1 MTPIWNT
8 TQDHLPQ
15 VSAVMLDE
23 NDPEYLLQSY
33 YDVQMEEGMP
43 GVVMGDKSQFAV
55 ASLGHVHSLCL

>member
-1 MTPIWNT
+1 
-8 TQDHLPQ
+8 
-15 VSAVMLDE
+15 MLDE

>member
-55 ASLGHVHSLCL
+55 ASLGYVHSLCL